1 MNSKREKFYK
11 QFEII
16 VTTITQFK
24 VMEFSEIETKSNEL
38 LGSINNFLAEN
49 NIAGENAEQ
58 VIKHAIAEWMAQHI
72 AEIKQ
77 SAEEQYHACDD
88 FGDIISGITWA
99 RICLNAEKEMK

>member
-1 MNSKREKFYK
+1 MNSKRKKFYR
-11 QFEII
+11 QFEEI

-24 VMEFSEIETKSNEL
+24 VMKYSEIETKSNEL
-38 LGSINNFLAEN
+38 LGSINSFLAEN
-49 NIAGENAEQ
+49 NIAGENAKQ

-72 AEIKQ
+72 AETKQ

-88 FGDIISGITWA
+88 FGNILGGTIWA